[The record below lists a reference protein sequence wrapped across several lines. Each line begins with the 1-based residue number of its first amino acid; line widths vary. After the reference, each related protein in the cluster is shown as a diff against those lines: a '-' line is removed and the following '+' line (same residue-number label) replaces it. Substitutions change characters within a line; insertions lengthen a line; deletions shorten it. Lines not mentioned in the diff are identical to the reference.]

1 MSANTFPAQ
10 IEPFKWAEQG
20 FSWSGRLPLT
30 RFPRIAS
37 EAASSDSSL
46 SVQVDCRLFLDERRF
61 ARLQA
66 SLVTTVPL
74 TCQRCL
80 EAVDATIDTDVD
92 LVLLSDA
99 KYAERLDED
108 ADFVI
113 LSEEQVV
120 HGEADS
126 DLIDLLALLEDELL
140 LSLPLAPRHDHC
152 DYAVPVV
159 EIEDE
164 PAERDNPFSVLAS
177 LKQRL
182 DS

>member
-10 IEPFKWAEQG
+10 LEPFKWAEQG

-46 SVQVDCRLFLDERRF
+46 GVQVDCRLFLDERRF

-164 PAERDNPFSVLAS
+164 PAQRDNPFSVLAN

>member
-20 FSWSGRLPLT
+20 FSWSGSLPIA

-37 EAASSDSSL
+37 ETVPSAVAL
-46 SVQVDCRLFLDERRF
+46 SVHVDCRLFMDQRRF
-61 ARLQA
+61 VQLQA
-66 SLVTTVPL
+66 QLSATVPL
-74 TCQRCL
+74 MCQRCL
-80 EAVDATIDTDVD
+80 TPVDMPIDTTVD

-120 HGEADS
+120 HGGADS

-152 DYAVPVV
+152 DYTVPVV
-159 EIEDE
+159 EIEEE
-164 PAERDNPFSVLAS
+164 PAERENPFSVLAN
-177 LKQRL
+177 LKQQL

>member
-1 MSANTFPAQ
+1 
-10 IEPFKWAEQG
+10 
-20 FSWSGRLPLT
+20 
-30 RFPRIAS
+30 
-37 EAASSDSSL
+37 
-46 SVQVDCRLFLDERRF
+46 VQVDCRLFLDERRF

>member
-1 MSANTFPAQ
+1 
-10 IEPFKWAEQG
+10 
-20 FSWSGRLPLT
+20 
-30 RFPRIAS
+30 
-37 EAASSDSSL
+37 
-46 SVQVDCRLFLDERRF
+46 
-61 ARLQA
+61 
-66 SLVTTVPL
+66 
-74 TCQRCL
+74 L

>member
-10 IEPFKWAEQG
+10 LEPFKWAEQG

>member
-20 FSWSGRLPLT
+20 FSWSGSLPLT
-30 RFPRIAS
+30 RFPRIAA
-37 EAASSDSSL
+37 EAAPSDSSL
-46 SVQVDCRLFLDERRF
+46 SVQVDCRLSIDERRF

-80 EAVDATIDTDVD
+80 EAIETLIDTDVD

-164 PAERDNPFSVLAS
+164 PAQRDNPFSVLAN

>member
-10 IEPFKWAEQG
+10 LEPFKWAEQG

-37 EAASSDSSL
+37 EAASSDPSL

>member
-46 SVQVDCRLFLDERRF
+46 HVQVDCRLFIDERRF

>member
-37 EAASSDSSL
+37 EAASSDPSL

-177 LKQRL
+177 LKQRS

>member
-37 EAASSDSSL
+37 EAASSDPSL